1 MASVN
6 VWALGVYAGA
16 VLLIV
21 GGMLLTSYLAG
32 QRHSERAT
40 NDPYESGIVSTGTA
54 ELRFSARFYLIAM
67 LFVIF
72 DLEAAILFAWA
83 VAVPET
89 GWPAFIAVA
98 IFVGILLAALFYEWR
113 QGALDLGPKPRARRA
128 AGGRAG
134 ANGDTGAL
142 TAAGPHAAEKGAH
155 ALVAD

>member
-1 MASVN
+1 MASLN
-6 VWALGVYAGA
+6 IWALSVYVVA
-16 VLLIV
+16 VLVIV

-40 NDPYESGIVSTGTA
+40 NEPYESGIVSTGSA
-54 ELRFSARFYLIAM
+54 ELRFSARFYLVAM

-89 GWPAFIAVA
+89 GWPAFIAVT

-113 QGALDLGPKPRARRA
+113 EGALDLGPKPRSRRGTA
-128 AGGRAG
+128 ERPGRSR
-134 ANGDTGAL
+134 
-142 TAAGPHAAEKGAH
+142 PQAEKRGAH

>member
-1 MASVN
+1 MTSLD
-6 VWALGVYAGA
+6 VWALGIYAAA
-16 VLLIV
+16 VLVIV

-40 NDPYESGIVSTGTA
+40 NEPYESGIVSTGTA

-89 GWPAFIAVA
+89 GWPAFVAVT

-113 QGALDLGPKPRARRA
+113 EGALDLGPKPRAGRRLRQASAIEASSGSA
-128 AGGRAG
+128 AGA
-134 ANGDTGAL
+134 
-142 TAAGPHAAEKGAH
+142 KGGH
-155 ALVAD
+155 ALVPD